1 MPNIQGTASRPELT
15 VAAVIERD
23 GRFLFVEERVGG
35 RLVINQPAG
44 HVEAGETLLDAV
56 SRETLEETAWT
67 FVPESMVGIYLW
79 SRGAGQQTFLRV
91 AFAGRCDSH
100 DEHRVLDTGIER
112 VIWLARDELL
122 ARTPQLRSPMVLRAI
137 DDYLAGQR
145 HPLDFICNLA
155 PEQLLTRA
163 ARLA

>member
-1 MPNIQGTASRPELT
+1 MSATSRKSVIVALSGGVDSA
-15 VAAVIERD
+15 VAA
-23 GRFLFVEERVGG
+23 L
-35 RLVINQPAG
+35 RLQRAG
-44 HVEAGETLLDAV
+44 YSVAALHMTNWDDADEYCTAAGDFADA
-56 SRETLEETAWT
+56 
-67 FVPESMVGIYLW
+67 
-79 SRGAGQQTFLRV
+79 QRV
-91 AFAGRCDSH
+91 AEDLGIALHHVNFAREYREQVFAGRCDSH